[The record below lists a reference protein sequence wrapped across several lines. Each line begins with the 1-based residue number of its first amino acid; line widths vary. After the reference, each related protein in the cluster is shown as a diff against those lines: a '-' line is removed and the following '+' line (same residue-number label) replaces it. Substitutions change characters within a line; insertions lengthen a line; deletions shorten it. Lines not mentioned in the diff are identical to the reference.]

1 MRAYIAAGAI
11 ALLLIIS
18 GGLFWAGDR
27 RAKNSAE
34 IERLE
39 RALATAERA
48 SNADKS
54 KGDANDDLIWLRG
67 ASERLRGGR

>member
-1 MRAYIAAGAI
+1 VRAYATAGI
-11 ALLLIIS
+11 LVLLLAVAA
-18 GGLFWAGDR
+18 GLFWAGDR
-27 RAKNSAE
+27 RAKTNAE
-34 IERLE
+34 IDRLE

-48 SNADKS
+48 NNADTS